1 MLKSKLFGPITFF
14 LIFIGIDLYVWQGI
28 KFLMRNASPSKIK
41 KAKIIYWGY
50 SILMYSVFVLIRLI
64 HIQPS
69 AIMKFFGA
77 FVLIIFIVKLIWV
90 VFLLIDD
97 FIRLFRW
104 AIQYATKKEI
114 IQNTTNDGISRLK
127 FLNYMALGIG
137 SLFISSAVWGIFK
150 GAHNY
155 IVRRRTLKIDGLPEA
170 FKGLKIVQI
179 SDIHSGSFW
188 DREAV
193 KRGVS
198 LIMNEKA
205 DLIFFTGDLVN
216 DTSKE
221 AEDWID
227 VFKEIKAPMG
237 VYSTLGNHDYG
248 DYVQWETPEAKH
260 QNFLDILQ
268 HHKSMGWNLLMDEHR
283 IIEKDGDKIAILG
296 IQNWSN
302 LGKFPKYGNLEKA
315 YKGSEDIPVKLLLS
329 HDPTHWRQQVLNFK
343 PDIKAS
349 FAGHTHG
356 LQFGVDT
363 AFYRWSPAKFIYN
376 EWMDLYT
383 ENNQHLYVNRGFG
396 YLGYPGRMGIYP
408 EISVFTLV

>member
-14 LIFIGIDLYVWQGI
+14 LIFYGIDLYVWQGI
-28 KFLMRNASPSKIK
+28 KFLLRNASPSKIK
-41 KAKIIYWGY
+41 MAKYIYWGY
-50 SILMYSVFVLIRLI
+50 SIFMYLVFILIRYI
-64 HIQPS
+64 FIQPS
-69 AIMKFFGA
+69 AFMKFFGA
-77 FVLIIFIVKLIWV
+77 LVLIIFIVKLIWV
-90 VFLLIDD
+90 IFLLIDD
-97 FIRLFRW
+97 IIRLFRW
-104 AIQYATKKEI
+104 AIHYATKKEI
-114 IQNTTNDGISRLK
+114 IQNTTNNGISRLK
-127 FLNYMALGIG
+127 FLNYMALGLG
-137 SLFISSAVWGIFK
+137 ALFISSAVWGIFK

-155 IVRRRTLKIDGLPEA
+155 IVRRRVLKIDGLPEA

-193 KRGVS
+193 IRGVS
-198 LIMNEKA
+198 LIIKEKA

-221 AEDWID
+221 AEAWID
-227 VFKEIKAPMG
+227 IFKEIKAPMG

-248 DYVQWETPEAKH
+248 DYVQWETQEAKQ

-268 HHKSMGWNLLMDEHR
+268 HHKSMGWDLLMDEHR

-302 LGKFPKYGNLEKA
+302 LGKFPKYGNLEQA
-315 YKGSEDIPVKLLLS
+315 YKGTEEIPVKLLLS

-363 AFYRWSPAKFIYN
+363 AFYRWSPAKYIYN